1 MKEKFLANRES
12 KQRFINILSKE
23 LEKAGCCCVH
33 ANEDA
38 DLMILKTA
46 LNSSYKIDTIL
57 IGEDLLVLLC
67 YHFRQEP
74 FGVFLVSEPKQS
86 TAHQMKTSNIR
97 ALTETLGPAVC
108 SHMLLL
114 YALLGCDTT
123 RRIYGIGKATTLK
136 KAMINEHF
144 RKQAQVF

>member
-1 MKEKFLANRES
+1 
-12 KQRFINILSKE
+12 
-23 LEKAGCCCVH
+23 
-33 ANEDA
+33 
-38 DLMILKTA
+38 MILKTT

-86 TAHQMKTSNIR
+86 TAPQIKTSNIR

-114 YALLGCDTT
+114 HALLGCDTT